1 MAVVNAN
8 YEFIMVDVGANGRVS
23 YGGVFAN
30 TKFCKQLKEKAL
42 HIPEPTSLPGCHNIV
57 GDDAFP
63 LMDNLMKPYA
73 QRNLSKAQDIYNYR
87 VSRARR
93 VVENTFGIMASRFR
107 ILLSTINLCP
117 SKASTIVLAGGGR
130 LMVCSFIATHCHSSM
145 CNRHEWRLKI
155 KQCRTFI
162 MHLKSHA
169 FSHNHTLWLCMR
181 KHHEC
186 ACMHDSVW
194 GP

>member
-1 MAVVNAN
+1 MDVADAFERTWQFLHCIGVIDGKHVQITKPSGSGSYYYNYKHTFSVVLMAVVNAN

-23 YGGVFAN
+23 DGGVFAN

-117 SKASTIVLAGGGR
+117 SKTLTIVLACCYYITTYVSD
-130 LMVCSFIATHCHSSM
+130 MY
-145 CNRHEWRLKI
+145 RHI
-155 KQCRTFI
+155 
-162 MHLKSHA
+162 
-169 FSHNHTLWLCMR
+169 
-181 KHHEC
+181 
-186 ACMHDSVW
+186 
-194 GP
+194 